1 MYDYLI
7 VGSGLFGASCAYLL
21 HKKGK
26 KVLVIEK
33 KDVVGGGIRT
43 ERKDGIDVHIYG
55 PHIFHTSDKE
65 VWDFVNQFVTM
76 NDFINCPIAN
86 FHGKLFHLPFNMNTF
101 VDMWGISDPEV
112 AKKKIQSQIEES
124 GIKEPKNLEEQAI
137 SMVGTDIY
145 KTLVKGYTEKQWG
158 RPCKELPK
166 EIIKR
171 LPVRFTF
178 NNNYFNDTYQGVPKE
193 GYTALIEKL
202 LEGVEV
208 RTSTDYFQEEEHF
221 RHLASKMIFTGMI
234 DQFYHLQ
241 LGKLDYRTLRFETER
256 LEQRDFQGNAV
267 INYTDSETPYTRIVE
282 HKHFNMVDSPVTYIT
297 KEYSKEYVEGD
308 EAFYPVNNER
318 NSTLYKAYLELSKK
332 DPDVYFAG
340 RLGMY
345 QYFDMDDTILAAM
358 KLIERIE
365 G

>member
-1 MYDYLI
+1 
-7 VGSGLFGASCAYLL
+7 
-21 HKKGK
+21 
-26 KVLVIEK
+26 
-33 KDVVGGGIRT
+33 
-43 ERKDGIDVHIYG
+43 
-55 PHIFHTSDKE
+55 
-65 VWDFVNQFVTM
+65 
-76 NDFINCPIAN
+76 
-86 FHGKLFHLPFNMNTF
+86 
-101 VDMWGISDPEV
+101 
-112 AKKKIQSQIEES
+112 
-124 GIKEPKNLEEQAI
+124 
-137 SMVGTDIY
+137 MVGTDIY
-145 KTLVKGYTEKQWG
+145 ETLVKGYTEKQWG

-221 RHLASKMIFTGMI
+221 RHLAAKMIFTGMI